1 MAFEVL
7 DEHEQG
13 ELVQKWLRE
22 NVFTILIGVGLG
34 LVLIFG
40 WQQWNAHRARHGG
53 DAATQFEVLAGA
65 ADKKDF
71 DAARQIAAKIK
82 SDYAD
87 TPYAAFAAMREA
99 EFATQKGDLAGAR
112 DSLEWAFQ
120 HAGVDALKALAGL
133 RLARVELGLGKAQE
147 ALDRLDHLPASAYT
161 AQIGELRG
169 DALVALNRKDDA
181 RTAYLDALANLD
193 QNAPTR
199 AFVQMKL
206 SDLGV
211 AEKKGS

>member
-22 NVFTILIGVGLG
+22 NVLTILIGVGLG

-40 WQQWNAHRARHGG
+40 WQQWNGHRARHGIE
-53 DAATQFEVLAGA
+53 AATQFEVLVGD

-71 DAARQIAAKIK
+71 DAARQIAAKLK
-82 SDYAD
+82 SDYSD
-87 TPYAAFAAMREA
+87 TPYAVLAAMREA
-99 EFATQKGDLAGAR
+99 EIAAQKADLAGAR
-112 DSLEWAFQ
+112 AALEWAYE
-120 HAGVDALKALAGL
+120 HASVDALKALAGV
-133 RLARVELGLGKAQE
+133 RLARVDLGLGKPQD

-161 AQIGELRG
+161 GQIGELRG
-169 DALVALNRKDDA
+169 DALVALNRRDDA
-181 RTAYLDALANLD
+181 RAAYLDALANLD
-193 QNAPTR
+193 PNAPTR

-206 SDLGV
+206 GDLGG